1 MDDLP
6 VEQNCF
12 VSPMIGRYQLAGL
25 YERLGKARIY
35 AGFMADPTAPIL
47 IGTTHSA
54 GTQPSV

>member
-12 VSPMIGRYQLAGL
+12 VSLTIGRYQLAGL

-35 AGFMADPTAPIL
+35 AGFMADPTAPF
-47 IGTTHSA
+47 
-54 GTQPSV
+54 

>member
-1 MDDLP
+1 MTSP

-12 VSPMIGRYQLAGL
+12 VSLTIGRYQLAGL

-35 AGFMADPTAPIL
+35 AGFMADPTAPFL
-47 IGTTHSA
+47 TRPTHTV